1 MQPSIIDYTS
11 STRALNSYACDRF
24 TGKKS
29 YILLIGDRFVAR
41 TLSIWDK
48 IDLFVQKLFNL
59 DSPDTL
65 LGQIRAGFSKLKSL
79 ASIVH
84 IPLEKT
90 NLSEKAPEISGAL
103 YLHQQQ
109 NLKNK
114 TFKSEHGAKVA
125 AIFLTSIGLNVE
137 VEQSGNNFSLK
148 DSRDNLSSKYKIEL
162 HKDKIDVLTIA
173 EKLND
178 KHFGGDKVISG
189 NTILGTHREDL
200 ENYRAEVELWEDSSL
215 KDKVL
220 VAINQ
225 KLENLDETDRSRA
238 TTPKQST
245 TEQKCEDRL
254 RQANYHFANV
264 KLFPENYPENA
275 AEEALADILKA
286 RLKLIKSMG

>member
-29 YILLIGDRFVAR
+29 YILLIGDRFEAR

-65 LGQIRAGFSKLKSL
+65 LGQIRAGFSKLKFL
-79 ASIVH
+79 ASKVD

-103 YLHQQQ
+103 YLHQQK

-114 TFKSEHGAKVA
+114 TFNSEHGAKVA
-125 AIFLTSIGLNVE
+125 AIFLTSIGLNVKVERSGE
-137 VEQSGNNFSLK
+137 VFLLK
-148 DSRDNLSSKYKIEL
+148 DSLVNLASKYKIEL
-162 HKDKIDVLTIA
+162 HEDEKDVSTIA
-173 EKLND
+173 ENLNK

-189 NTILGTHREDL
+189 NTILGTHRDDL
-200 ENYRAEVELWEDSSL
+200 ENYRAEVELLGVSSY
-215 KDKVL
+215 KDIVL
-220 VAINQ
+220 EAINQ
-225 KLENLDETDRSRA
+225 KLENLDKTDRSRA

-245 TEQKCEDRL
+245 TEKKCKDEL
-254 RQANYHFANV
+254 NQANYHFADV
-264 KLFPENYPENA
+264 KLFPENYPKDA
-275 AEEALADILKA
+275 AEKALADILEA
-286 RLKLIKSMG
+286 RLNLIQSMG